1 VSGFQHQLSAHCE
14 SGVTA
19 QLLSHA
25 GFPLSEARA
34 LGIGSGLF
42 FLQLPFDTLMGNP
55 STSFRSKPGT
65 IFTKVCK
72 RLGAQYQLRTFGKP
86 RDAHEA
92 LLRQVDQGQLV
103 ALQTSVYFLEYL
115 PRRFRFPFNAHNIM
129 VYGRKNG
136 RWLVSDPVLDEAA
149 ECDDE
154 SLSRARFAA
163 GLLAPKGRAYWVTG
177 VPQPRRG
184 LMASAMQ
191 AGLRET
197 GFFMGS
203 TPIPF
208 FGAKAIGY
216 LARRAA
222 AWPRRFAKEPQKA
235 MMLLANVV
243 RMQEEI
249 GTGGAGFRYLYAA
262 FLQDVADTFGDTAY
276 AGMSER
282 LTAIGDLWRKF
293 AGTAARMFR
302 ARVVSDEAFAP
313 IVTMLRELE
322 GLERALFRE
331 LNAQVRDAQKAL
343 PAAAAAETSA
353 PS

>member
-1 VSGFQHQLSAHCE
+1 MSFRHELAAHCE

-19 QLLSHA
+19 KLLSHA
-25 GFPLSEARA
+25 GFPLTEPRA

-42 FLQLPFDTLMGNP
+42 FLQLPMDQLANAP

-72 RLGAQYQLRTFGKP
+72 RLGARFEVQTYSNPKK
-86 RDAHEA
+86 AHDA
-92 LLRQVDQGQLV
+92 LLRQVDAGQLV
-103 ALQTSVYFLEYL
+103 ALQTSVYYLEYL

-129 VYGRKNG
+129 VYGRKDG

-154 SLSRARFAA
+154 SLNRARFAA
-163 GLLAPKGRAYWVTG
+163 GLLAPKGKAYWVTQVPEARPG
-177 VPQPRRG
+177 VIEG
-184 LMASAMQ
+184 AMQ
-191 AGLRET
+191 AGMRET
-197 GFFMGS
+197 GFFMGHS
-203 TPIPF
+203 PIPF

-235 MMLLANVV
+235 LLLLANVV

-262 FLQDVADTFGDTAY
+262 FLQDVADTFGDAAY
-276 AGMSER
+276 ARLSER
-282 LTAIGDLWRKF
+282 VTAIGDLWRKF
-293 AGTAARMFR
+293 AGAAARLFR
-302 ARVVSDEAFAP
+302 GGKADEATFAP
-313 IVTMLRELE
+313 IVQMLRELE
-322 GLERALFRE
+322 GLERALFRD
-331 LNAQVRDAQKAL
+331 LNAHVREGRKAL
-343 PAAAAAETSA
+343 PA
-353 PS
+353 PSTQQA